1 MPEQVNVPAVGKVD
15 RKWVFA
21 GLAAAAGIAVYA
33 YWRRAGQAQGPAP
46 GSEEQ
51 LDEAGYIPS
60 DWSPDAY
67 IGATAPGGETY
78 DPTIA
83 DTTPLTNAEW
93 TQRVVDMLENVG
105 IDRTKAAQTIGKY
118 LSGQP
123 LDASE
128 KLIIQTAIALLGNP
142 PAGALPIISAPS
154 TPTTTTPSPATKLAK
169 PTIRYWAGLRTNT
182 IYGLAWTRS
191 PGAMYYVVQRSAGPG
206 APTSVGVFGL
216 SRLTPPLKRGATYSY
231 RVRAIAVPGTG
242 KTSSDWSN
250 TVRFTVPRK

>member
-33 YWRRAGQAQGPAP
+33 YWRRAGADQGPAP
-46 GSEEQ
+46 GSDEQ
-51 LDEAGYIPS
+51 LDAAGYVPS

-67 IGATAPGGETY
+67 VGADAPGGATY
-78 DPTIA
+78 DPTTT

-93 TQRVVDMLENVG
+93 TQRVVDMLESVG
-105 IDRTKAAQTIGKY
+105 IDRTKAATTIGKF

-128 KLIIQTAIALLGNP
+128 KLIVQTAIALLGNP
-142 PAGALPIISAPS
+142 PAGALPIISAPG
-154 TPTTTTPSPATKLAK
+154 TPTTTPPSTATKLAK
-169 PTIRYWAGLRTNT
+169 PALRYSVGDPRNTN
-182 IYGLAWTRS
+182 YALAWTRI
-191 PGAMYYVVQRSAGPG
+191 PGAAYYLLQRSAGPG
-206 APTSVGVFGL
+206 APTSLGVIGT
-216 SRLTPPLKRGATYSY
+216 SRRTPPLKRGSRYSY

-242 KTSSDWSN
+242 KASSDWSN
-250 TVRFTVPRK
+250 TVSFTVPTK

>member
-33 YWRRAGQAQGPAP
+33 YWRRAGQEGPAP
-46 GSEEQ
+46 GSDEQ
-51 LDEAGYIPS
+51 LDAAGYIPS

-67 IGATAPGGETY
+67 VGATAPGGETY
-78 DPTIA
+78 DPTIVDQA
-83 DTTPLTNAEW
+83 PLTNADW
-93 TQRVVDMLENVG
+93 TQRVVDLLENVG
-105 IDRTKAAQTIGKY
+105 VDRNKAAITVGKY

-154 TPTTTTPSPATKLAK
+154 TPTTTPTNPAAKLAR
-169 PTIRYWAGLRTNT
+169 PTLRVGAGLLSNT
-182 IYGLAWTRS
+182 IYQLSCNRV
-191 PGAMYYVVQRSAGPG
+191 PGAIGYLWQRTRGPG
-206 APTSVGVFGL
+206 SPTSFFTVGPA
-216 SRLTPPLKRGATYSY
+216 RKTPPLQRGATYAY
-231 RVRAIAVPGTG
+231 RVRAVAGPG

-250 TVRFTVPRK
+250 TVTFTVPRR